1 MTDQNENVNSLR
13 LGVRELNALLNR
25 IEQKNPDSGS
35 ADRDFVRWSFRVVR
49 ADLTIEHH
57 GGSSV
62 TFSVAT
68 RNISRGGVSVLHSAF
83 AYPGSRCSIVI
94 HLEDG
99 NTLEAEGQIA
109 RCQHLGGKV
118 HELGIKFKE
127 QISTKA
133 LLGLDPMHEA
143 YSLEHI
149 DPKRLMGTVLVACDG
164 QLDQQLIFKLLED
177 TGLNIVFADEIEKA
191 IEKAKKGCELVL
203 TDYQIGQDSGTDLV
217 MSLRADGIDCPI
229 LVMTSMNTEDVR
241 DEMRMAGASGFISKP
256 IVRPRLI
263 QALGEFLLGDG
274 DGGPIYSVLE
284 SDDPAF
290 ELLTKFLSDLPRT
303 ILTLEKS
310 LHEDDRNGCH
320 EIIRSLAGTA
330 EPLGFPSISALALK
344 ADRALTT
351 GNGLRDAAS
360 DVRQLIIACRRIK
373 AAQRKAA

>member
-1 MTDQNENVNSLR
+1 MTDQNDHVNSLR

-256 IVRPRLI
+256 IVRTRLI

-274 DGGPIYSVLE
+274 DGGPIYSALE

-303 ILTLEKS
+303 ILTLEKA
-310 LHEDDRNGCH
+310 LHEDDRSGCH